1 MVDRARRLGRWF
13 LALDSLLVILGFF
26 VVMPMISLRFVD
38 QLGWAAGVV
47 GLALGLRQ
55 LTQQGLGSLAAP
67 SPTSSGAPL
76 IVCGMLLRALGFAS
90 LAYAQSG
97 LELILS
103 CIISGLG
110 GCLFDPPRRP
120 GDQVHPATGAGRYIS
135 LLMMLESAGAVV
147 GALLGSWLLNFD
159 FEYVCLLGAG
169 LFVCAALCNLLILPP
184 KLSVRPTPIRDGLG
198 QVLADKAFC
207 RLVLILSG
215 LLRALGAGHADLPHP
230 GQTDGRQHHGG
241 GLDVHPWRRPSPWPC
256 STPCPVRRAPLQAGE
271 PPDGGVLLMTTGIG
285 LVAFATTLPAVFLL
299 LACFYLGIVIAE
311 PARETLMTKLAQPG
325 RGAAT
330 WASADWGWRSG
341 HDGLRGGRCPARLR
355 HGPGQP
361 WLPWLVLGTVGVT
374 TLLLLANCFQRGSRL
389 AGGQRL
395 ILWQSSRL
403 PRAPS

>member
-1 MVDRARRLGRWF
+1 MVERARRLGRWF

-55 LTQQGLGSLAAP
+55 LTQQGLGVLGGSLADKF
-67 SPTSSGAPL
+67 GARPL
-76 IVCGMLLRALGFAS
+76 IVGGMLLRAAGFAS

-97 LELILS
+97 LDLILS

-110 GCLFDPPRRP
+110 GCLFDPPRAALVIKFTRP
-120 GDQVHPATGAGRYIS
+120 RERGRYIS

-184 KLSVRPTPIRDGLG
+184 YKLSLRPTPIRTGLG

-215 LLRALGAGHADLPHP
+215 YYALWVQVMLIFPILVKQMAGSTTAVGWMYTLETAISLALLY
-230 GQTDGRQHHGG
+230 
-241 GLDVHPWRRPSPWPC
+241 
-256 STPCPVRRAPLQAGE
+256 PLARYGE
-271 PPDGGVLLMTTGIG
+271 RHFKLESRLMAGVLLMTAGIG
-285 LVAFATTLPAVFLL
+285 LVAFATTLPTVFLL

-311 PARETLMTKLAQPG
+311 SERLTRLINQVLDLAKIE
-325 RGAAT
+325 
-330 WASADWGWRSG
+330 S
-341 HDGLRGGRCPARLR
+341 
-355 HGPGQP
+355 
-361 WLPWLVLGTVGVT
+361 GTV
-374 TLLLLANCFQRGSRL
+374 
-389 AGGQRL
+389 
-395 ILWQSSRL
+395 
-403 PRAPS
+403 

>member
-1 MVDRARRLGRWF
+1 MVERARRLGRWF

-55 LTQQGLGSLAAP
+55 LTQQGLGVLGGSLADKF
-67 SPTSSGAPL
+67 GARPL
-76 IVCGMLLRALGFAS
+76 IVGGMLLRAAGFAS

-110 GCLFDPPRRP
+110 GCLFDPPRAALVIKFTRP
-120 GDQVHPATGAGRYIS
+120 RQRGRYIS

-184 KLSVRPTPIRDGLG
+184 YKLSQRPTPIRAGLG

-215 LLRALGAGHADLPHP
+215 YYALWVQVMLIFPILVKQMAG
-230 GQTDGRQHHGG
+230 
-241 GLDVHPWRRPSPWPC
+241 
-256 STPCPVRRAPLQAGE
+256 
-271 PPDGGVLLMTTGIG
+271 TTTAVGWMY
-285 LVAFATTLPAVFLL
+285 TL
-299 LACFYLGIVIAE
+299 
-311 PARETLMTKLAQPG
+311 ETAISL
-325 RGAAT
+325 
-330 WASADWGWRSG
+330 
-341 HDGLRGGRCPARLR
+341 
-355 HGPGQP
+355 
-361 WLPWLVLGTVGVT
+361 
-374 TLLLLANCFQRGSRL
+374 TLLYPLA
-389 AGGQRL
+389 
-395 ILWQSSRL
+395 
-403 PRAPS
+403 

>member
-55 LTQQGLGSLAAP
+55 LTQQGLGVFGGSLADKF
-67 SPTSSGAPL
+67 GARPL

-110 GCLFDPPRRP
+110 GCLFDPPRAALVIKFTRP
-120 GDQVHPATGAGRYIS
+120 RERGRYIS

-184 KLSVRPTPIRDGLG
+184 YKLSVRPTPIRDGLG

-215 LLRALGAGHADLPHP
+215 YYALWVQVMLIFPILVKQMAGSTTAVGWMYTLETAISLALLY
-230 GQTDGRQHHGG
+230 
-241 GLDVHPWRRPSPWPC
+241 
-256 STPCPVRRAPLQAGE
+256 PLARFGE
-271 PPDGGVLLMTTGIG
+271 RHFKLENRLMAGVLLMTTGIG

-325 RGAAT
+325 A
-330 WASADWGWRSG
+330 
-341 HDGLRGGRCPARLR
+341 
-355 HGPGQP
+355 
-361 WLPWLVLGTVGVT
+361 
-374 TLLLLANCFQRGSRL
+374 RGSYM
-389 AGGQRL
+389 GF
-395 ILWQSSRL
+395 SRL
-403 PRAPS
+403 G